1 MVWLFF
7 AVSTTWTFFCDDTW
21 TERSFYHV
29 NRVTIPQNF
38 KAESSAENFVG
49 IRILIKTQQTILF
62 TMMIFDVM
70 VIFLSCL
77 VKWTKLHLSLKNQ

>member
-1 MVWLFF
+1 MDLCDDGYERFSCSSFNSNSLGPIAWFGYFSRFLLPGP
-7 AVSTTWTFFCDDTW
+7 FFCDDTW

-49 IRILIKTQQTILF
+49 IRVLIKTQQTIL
-62 TMMIFDVM
+62 
-70 VIFLSCL
+70 
-77 VKWTKLHLSLKNQ
+77 